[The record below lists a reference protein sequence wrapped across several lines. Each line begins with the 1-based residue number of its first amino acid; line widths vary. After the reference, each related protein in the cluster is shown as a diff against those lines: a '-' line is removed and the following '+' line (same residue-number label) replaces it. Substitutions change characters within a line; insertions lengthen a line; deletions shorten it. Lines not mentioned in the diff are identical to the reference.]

1 MMKDLIAIASLIG
14 NSHELALKTETE
26 NITSLIAGVTIDAV
40 TDWIISKNE

>member
-26 NITSLIAGVTIDAV
+26 FTSLVLGEAIYAV